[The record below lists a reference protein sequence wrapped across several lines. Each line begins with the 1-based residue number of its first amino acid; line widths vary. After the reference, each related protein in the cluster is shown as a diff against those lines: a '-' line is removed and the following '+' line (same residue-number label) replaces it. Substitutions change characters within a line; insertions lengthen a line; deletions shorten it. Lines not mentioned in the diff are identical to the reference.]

1 MMIAKDAVW
10 VIDMNE
16 GFEKRGYLLEKFRL
30 FHLNDTAG
38 VQVDYHYHDFCKL
51 LMLCSGSG
59 GYVADGQ
66 RYSLQAGDLVLLGSR
81 CVHRPEF
88 APELPYERIIIYID
102 PAFLESHS
110 DGRDDLLS
118 VFTGERGH
126 VLRCGRERADRLFA
140 LALELERELA
150 GDGFGK
156 ISVSEGML
164 LRLVAEIGRSLYSAE
179 NSLPQPVAPRDE
191 RIRAAV
197 MYIDAN
203 LSEELTV
210 EDIAERVYLSK
221 FHLMRRF
228 KEETGQ
234 TVHEYIS
241 QRRLRIAR
249 DLIRQGETV
258 TDVCFKVGFR
268 SYSSFFRAY
277 VKLFGMTPTGK
288 IESKARENGYE

>member
-126 VLRCGRERADRLFA
+126 VLRCGSERADRLFA

-249 DLIRQGETV
+249 DLIRQGESV

>member
-1 MMIAKDAVW
+1 
-10 VIDMNE
+10 MNE

-66 RYSLQAGDLVLLGSR
+66 RYSLQAGDLVLIGSR

-88 APELPYERIIIYID
+88 ASELPYERIIIYID

-110 DGRDDLLS
+110 HGRDDLLS
-118 VFTGERGH
+118 VFSGERGH
-126 VLRCGRERADRLFA
+126 VLRCGKERADGLFA

-150 GDGFGK
+150 EDGFGK
-156 ISVSEGML
+156 IPVSEGML
-164 LRLVAEIGRSLYSAE
+164 LRLVAEIGRSLYSEE

-197 MYIDAN
+197 AYIDAN

-210 EDIAERVYLSK
+210 EGLAERVYLSK

-241 QRRLRIAR
+241 QRRLRVAR
-249 DLIRQGETV
+249 DLIRQGESV

>member
-1 MMIAKDAVW
+1 MSK
-10 VIDMNE
+10 E
-16 GFEKRGYLLEKFRL
+16 FEKRGYLLEKFRL

-38 VQVDYHYHDFCKL
+38 VQVDYHYHEFCKL

-88 APELPYERIIIYID
+88 APDLPYERIIIYID
-102 PAFLESHS
+102 PAFLRSHS
-110 DGRDDLLS
+110 DERDNLES
-118 VFTGERGH
+118 VFSGERGH
-126 VLRCGRERADRLFA
+126 VLRCEKEAADRLFS

-150 GDGFGK
+150 EDGFGK
-156 ISVSEGML
+156 IPVSEGML
-164 LRLVAEIGRSLYSAE
+164 LRLVAEIGRYFDSREGSM
-179 NSLPQPVAPRDE
+179 PRPVAPDDE

-197 MYIDAN
+197 EYIDAN
-203 LSEELTV
+203 LTEELSV
-210 EDIAERVYLSK
+210 DEIADIAFLSK
-221 FHLMRRF
+221 YHLMRRF
-228 KEETGQ
+228 KSETGQ
-234 TVHEYIS
+234 TIHEYIS
-241 QRRLRIAR
+241 QRRLRAAR
-249 DLIRQGETV
+249 DLIRQGGSV
-258 TDVCFKVGFR
+258 TDICFKVGFR

>member
-1 MMIAKDAVW
+1 MR
-10 VIDMNE
+10 E
-16 GFEKRGYLLEKFRL
+16 GFEKRGYLQEKFRL

-38 VQVDYHYHDFCKL
+38 VQVEYHYHEFCKL

-66 RYSLQAGDLVLLGSR
+66 RYSLQTGDLVLLGSR

-88 APELPYERIIIYID
+88 APDLPYERIIIYID
-102 PAFLESHS
+102 PAFLRSHS
-110 DGRDDLLS
+110 DGRDDLES
-118 VFTGERGH
+118 VFSGERGH
-126 VLRCGRERADRLFA
+126 VLRCGKREADRLFA

-156 ISVSEGML
+156 IPVSEGML
-164 LRLVAEIGRSLYSAE
+164 LRLVAEIGRCLRSDRS
-179 NSLPQPVAPRDE
+179 SLPQPAAPRDE
-191 RIRAAV
+191 RIRTV
-197 MYIDAN
+197 LEYIDAN
-203 LSEELTV
+203 LTEELTV
-210 EDIAERVYLSK
+210 DELAERAYLSK

-241 QRRLRIAR
+241 QRRLRLAR
-249 DLIRQGETV
+249 DLIRQGESV
-258 TDVCFKVGFR
+258 TDTCFKVGFR
-268 SYSSFFRAY
+268 SYSSFFRGY
-277 VKLFGMTPTGK
+277 VKLFGMTPTGR

>member
-1 MMIAKDAVW
+1 MRQ
-10 VIDMNE
+10 E
-16 GFEKRGYLLEKFRL
+16 FEKRGYLLEKFRL

-38 VQVDYHYHDFCKL
+38 VQVDSHYHDFCKL

-66 RYSLQAGDLVLLGSR
+66 RYSLQAGDLVLIGSH

-110 DGRDDLLS
+110 HGRDDLQS
-118 VFTGERGH
+118 VFSGERGH
-126 VLRCGRERADRLFA
+126 VLRCGKQRADRLFA
-140 LALELERELA
+140 LAQDLERELA

-156 ISVSEGML
+156 IPVSEGML
-164 LRLVAEIGRSLYSAE
+164 LRLVAEIGRSLPDE
-179 NSLPQPVAPRDE
+179 ETRMPQPVAPHDE
-191 RIRAAV
+191 RIRTV
-197 MYIDAN
+197 VEYIDAN
-203 LSEELTV
+203 LPEELTV
-210 EDIAERVYLSK
+210 EALAERAYLSK

-241 QRRLRIAR
+241 QRRLRVAR
-249 DLIRQGETV
+249 DLIRRGESV

>member
-1 MMIAKDAVW
+1 MMIAKDAIRGMGV
-10 VIDMNE
+10 NE
-16 GFEKRGYLLEKFRL
+16 EFEKRGYLLEKFRL

-66 RYSLQAGDLVLLGSR
+66 RYSLQAGDLVLIGSR

-88 APELPYERIIIYID
+88 APNLPYERIIIYID

-110 DGRDDLLS
+110 YDGDDLQS
-118 VFTGERGH
+118 VFSGEWGH
-126 VLRCGRERADRLFA
+126 VLRCEKRTADRLFG

-150 GDGFGK
+150 EDGFGK
-156 ISVSEGML
+156 IPVSEGML
-164 LRLVAEIGRSLYSAE
+164 VRLVAEIGRSLFGEE
-179 NSLPQPVAPRDE
+179 NRMPGPVAPHDE

-197 MYIDAN
+197 EYIDAN
-203 LSEELTV
+203 LSEELKI
-210 EDIAERVYLSK
+210 EEIADRVYLSK

-228 KEETGQ
+228 KTETGR

-241 QRRLRIAR
+241 QKRLFAAR
-249 DLIRQGETV
+249 DLIRQGESV
-258 TDVCFKVGFR
+258 TDTCFKVGFR